1 MSTYDTPSRKH
12 SGYPQRTNGARYKHL
27 GSTHGRLDQFI
38 GGHYA
43 DYNLSS
49 LLFAHRLD
57 DSKHVKLEVW
67 SAPNRS
73 KPSFE
78 EAKRQNYRI
87 AHKGEEFG
95 PSWSNHWFRF
105 TLHIPSE
112 WEAYERVQLE
122 FDCSGEA
129 MVYTVEGD
137 PIHGLTGGFGGDR
150 RVEFIIP
157 PEMRDAGVGHLYIE
171 ASCNGMFGIND
182 MDPPDPN
189 RYYRLNSADLVVPNM
204 EAWRLM
210 WDFNAIH
217 QVYNTLPDD
226 SPLSKHSLYVA
237 NEIMNVFK
245 RGSLESVG
253 KCRRLAEEILGK
265 GWEKQVGKDS
275 EDADKQKGTLWG
287 VGHCHI
293 DTAWLWPFSVTQQ
306 KSARSWSTQC
316 DLIDRYPEHRFS
328 ATQAQQFK
336 WTEEL
341 YPTLFARIKS
351 KVSKGSFQPLG
362 ATWVEMDT
370 NMPSGEALVRQFLY
384 GQRYYES
391 RFGFRA
397 KTFVLPDTF
406 GYSSQ
411 LPQISRQA
419 GAPNF
424 FTQKLSWNSIN
435 NFPHTTF
442 NWVGLDGSQVL
453 THMTPVDNYNSQC
466 DIGDIRRGMA
476 GHKNLDVSSQSLLLF
491 GNGDGGGGPT
501 PPMLEKLRR
510 ARAIGKRSDAGG
522 QLPLVKMGGS
532 FDEFYDSVRRET
544 ENGTRLPY
552 WRGELYFEL
561 HRGTYTSHASIKK
574 GNRKSEILMRE
585 AEYAA
590 TIASLI
596 DPDYDYP
603 KKRLDAA
610 WEDLLLCQ
618 FHDVLPG
625 SGIAMIYEDAEK
637 KYASIQSSIH
647 AVINEAYSIIY
658 HSSFPISAEEPT
670 KIAGP
675 IFAVNNIPDYP
686 RQEVMSAPISAHTQI
701 ESKSAQLSKDGQTS
715 YLLVATKNDEN
726 SHGDLMMANPR
737 GLYANP
743 RVQVT
748 KKDDLFIM
756 ANSVLSMKIENGRIT
771 SIYDK
776 ALDKELVPHGQTGG
790 LVIMEDHPN
799 YWEDVDEFH
808 LEKQTHL
815 KFESVHIKEEGPLRA
830 IVGASLQ
837 IGQSRIEVNISMDAI
852 PASLRADA
860 RSMIRFD
867 AVIDW
872 REKHQ
877 FLKFELPL
885 DIYSDFATY
894 DTQFGTVARPTHR
907 NTSWDA
913 AKFEVCGHKFA
924 DLSEYGYGVAILND
938 CKYGYATQGNI
949 MRLSLL
955 RAPTQPDAD
964 CDMGTHSF
972 SFAIYPHKGTFV
984 ESDVAKVAYAFNT
997 PMRLRYSKDPIDI
1010 ALEPLAL
1017 QCPFKLQNA
1026 PNVMLETIKR
1036 GEDDEFSSHKTDG
1049 KKTIVLRLYEHLGG
1063 HARAVLKV
1071 TGLNI
1076 VKAEVVN
1083 ILEDHLETLKIHSRS
1098 EEHILTSTEEADE
1111 EESCGDKK
1119 KRPPKDDGS
1128 SAIKLSFRGYE
1139 IKTVRLTIEDSHH
1152 KDKDGKRERR
1162 ESECSWVKI

>member
-1 MSTYDTPSRKH
+1 MTSGHKV
-12 SGYPQRTNGARYKHL
+12 GYPQRTDRAEYKHL
-27 GSTHGRLDQFI
+27 DSTRGRLDQFI

-43 DYNLSS
+43 DYNLSA

-57 DSKHVKLEVW
+57 DSQHVKLEVW

-73 KPSFE
+73 KPPFA
-78 EAKRQNYRI
+78 EAVRQNFRP
-87 AHKGEEFG
+87 AKKGEEFG
-95 PSWSNHWFRF
+95 PSWSNHWFRI
-105 TLHIPSE
+105 TLHIPPEWSE
-112 WEAYERVQLE
+112 YERVQLE

-129 MVYTVEGD
+129 MVFTTEGD
-137 PIHGLTGGFGGDR
+137 PIHGLTGGFNGDR

-157 PEMRDAGVGHLYIE
+157 KEARDAGIAHYYIE

-182 MDPPDPN
+182 MDPPDQN

-204 EAWRLM
+204 DAWRLL

-217 QVYNTLPDD
+217 QTYNTLPDD
-226 SPLSKHSLYVA
+226 SSLSRHCQYVA

-245 RGSLESVG
+245 RGSLESV
-253 KCRRLAEEILGK
+253 AEGRKVAQTILGK
-265 GWEKQVGKDS
+265 EWESDIGKDS
-275 EDADKQKGTLWG
+275 KDAEKQSGTLWG

-316 DLIDRYPEHRFS
+316 DLMDRYPEHRFS

-336 WTEEL
+336 WVEHL
-341 YPTLFARIKS
+341 YPTLFERIKG
-351 KVSKGSFQPLG
+351 KIAEGTFQPLG

-384 GQRYYES
+384 GQRYYQS
-391 RFGFRA
+391 KFGFRS

-419 GAPNF
+419 GALNF

-435 NFPHTTF
+435 KFPHSTF

-466 DIGDIRRGMA
+466 DISDVRRGMT
-476 GHKNLDVSSQSLLLF
+476 GHKNLDVTAQSLLLF

-510 ARAIGKRSDAGG
+510 ARAIGKREDAGG

-532 FDEFYDSVRRET
+532 FEQFFDSVRDET
-544 ENGTRLPY
+544 KNATRLPY

-574 GNRKSEILMRE
+574 GNRKSEILMRQ

-596 DPDYDYP
+596 NPDYEYP
-603 KKRLDAA
+603 KERLDAA

-625 SGIAMIYEDAEK
+625 SGIAMIYEDAEV
-637 KYASIQSSIH
+637 KYAALRKSISL
-647 AVINEAYSIIY
+647 VLDEAYSVIY
-658 HSSFPISAEEPT
+658 QDSLPISGEEPART
-670 KIAGP
+670 SGP
-675 IFAVNNIPDYP
+675 IFAVNNLPDYP
-686 RQEVMSAPISAHTQI
+686 REEVVAVPMNAHCQLAARVAQISHDQ
-701 ESKSAQLSKDGQTS
+701 QTG
-715 YLLVATKNDEN
+715 YLLVNATNEAMPMIGAPK
-726 SHGDLMMANPR
+726 
-737 GLYANP
+737 GLYASP
-743 RVQVT
+743 RVQVAQQSN
-748 KKDDLFIM
+748 DLFIM
-756 ANSVLSMKIENGRIT
+756 TNDKLSMRVENGRIT

-776 ALDKELVPHGQTGG
+776 LADKELIARGQTGG
-790 LVIMEDHPN
+790 MVIMEDHPN
-799 YWEDVDEFH
+799 YWDAWDVDDFH

-815 KFESVHIKEEGPLRA
+815 KFGSIRVKETGPLRGILA
-830 IVGASLQ
+830 ATVE
-837 IGQSRIEVNISMDAI
+837 IGQSRAELEISMDAI
-852 PASLRADA
+852 GASVQADA
-860 RSMIRFD
+860 RSLIRFD
-867 AVIDW
+867 TTIDW
-872 REKHQ
+872 REKHR

-938 CKYGYATQGNI
+938 CKYGYATQGNV

-955 RAPTQPDAD
+955 RAPTQPDD
-964 CDMGTHSF
+964 HCDMGTHTF
-972 SFAIYPHKGTFV
+972 SFAIYPHLGTFV
-984 ESDVAKVAYAFNT
+984 ESDVAKVAYAFNS
-997 PMRLRYSKDPIDI
+997 PMQLRYSMQPANI

-1017 QCPFKLQNA
+1017 ASPFMVENA

-1036 GEDDEFSSHKTDG
+1036 GEDDDHAGAKQHTV
-1049 KKTIVLRLYEHLGG
+1049 ILRLYEHLGG
-1063 HARAVLKV
+1063 HARALLKV
-1071 TGLNI
+1071 TGLTI
-1076 VKAEVVN
+1076 VKAELVN
-1083 ILEDHLETLKIHSRS
+1083 ILEDHLEHLKVDSRDK
-1098 EEHILTSTEEADE
+1098 TVEAE
-1111 EESCGDKK
+1111 EESKHTICGHQRKPDQ
-1119 KRPPKDDGS
+1119 DS
-1128 SAIKLSFRGYE
+1128 SEIKLAFRGYE
-1139 IKTVRLTIEDSHH
+1139 IKTVRLTVEGPKKTS
-1152 KDKDGKRERR
+1152 RNRR
-1162 ESECSWVKI
+1162 TSDASWVKV

>member
-1 MSTYDTPSRKH
+1 MSGIDMAAAKKH
-12 SGYPQRTNGARYKHL
+12 DYPQRTNEARYKHL
-27 GSTHGRLDQFI
+27 GSTHGRLDQFL
-38 GGHYA
+38 GGHYR
-43 DYNLSS
+43 DYNLSA
-49 LLFAHRLD
+49 LLYAHKLD
-57 DSKHVKLEVW
+57 DPEHVKLEVW

-78 EAKRQNYRI
+78 EAKRQVYKP
-87 AHKGEEFG
+87 AKKGDSFG
-95 PSWSNHWFRF
+95 PSWSNHWFKV
-105 TLHIPSE
+105 TLHIPKE
-112 WEAYERVQLE
+112 WSDYERVQLE

-129 MVYTVEGD
+129 MVFTTEGD
-137 PIHGLTGGFGGDR
+137 PIHGLTGGFDGDR
-150 RVEFIIP
+150 RVEFIVP
-157 PEMRDAGVGHLYIE
+157 PAARKAGVAHYYIE
-171 ASCNGMFGIND
+171 ASCNGMFGINN
-182 MDPPDPN
+182 MDPPDQN
-189 RYYRLNSADLVVPNM
+189 RYYKLNSADLVVPNQ

-210 WDFNAIH
+210 WDFDAIH
-217 QVYNTLPDD
+217 QIYNTLPGD
-226 SPLSKHSLYVA
+226 SALAKKAQWVA
-237 NEIMNVFK
+237 NEIMNVFE
-245 RGSLESVG
+245 RGSLESVAKG
-253 KCRRLAEEILGK
+253 RKLAETILGK
-265 GWEKQVGKDS
+265 DWEKHVAEDSKDA
-275 EDADKQKGTLWG
+275 EKQKGTLWG

-306 KSARSWSTQC
+306 KSARSWSTQI

-336 WTEEL
+336 WLEEL
-341 YPTLFARIKS
+341 YPTLFQRLKE
-351 KVSKGSFQPLG
+351 KVSEGTFQPLG

-391 RFGFRA
+391 RFGFRSE
-397 KTFVLPDTF
+397 TFVLPDTF

-419 GAPNF
+419 GAHNF

-435 NFPHTTF
+435 TFPHSTF

-466 DIGDIRRGMA
+466 NIDDIRRGMT
-476 GHKNLDVSSQSLLLF
+476 GHKNLDVTSQSLLLF

-510 ARAIGKRSDAGG
+510 ARAVGKRSDAGG

-532 FDEFYDSVRRET
+532 FEQFFDSVREET
-544 ENGTRLPY
+544 VDGTRLPY

-590 TIASLI
+590 TIASLV
-596 DPDYDYP
+596 DADYEYP
-603 KKRLDAA
+603 KERFDAA

-625 SGIAMIYEDAEK
+625 SGIAMIYEDAET
-637 KYASIQSSIH
+637 KYAKIQKSITSIL
-647 AVINEAYSIIY
+647 NEAYAVVY
-658 HSSFPISAEEPT
+658 NDSFPISADAPAPSST
-670 KIAGP
+670 L
-675 IFAVNNIPDYP
+675 IFAVNNTPGLA
-686 RQEVMSAPISAHTQI
+686 RQEVITAPVKAHLQLETRSGQI
-701 ESKSAQLSKDGQTS
+701 SKDGQTA
-715 YLLVATKNDEN
+715 YVLVNATND
-726 SHGDLMMANPR
+726 SMPMIGSPK
-737 GLYANP
+737 GLCDTP
-743 RVQVT
+743 RVTVT
-748 KKDDLFIM
+748 KESEDIFVMSNDK
-756 ANSVLSMKIENGRIT
+756 LSMKIEGGRIT
-771 SIYDK
+771 SIVDK
-776 ALDKELVPHGQTGG
+776 ALDKELLPPKQTGG

-815 KFESVHIKEEGPLRA
+815 KFEGLHIQEAGPLRG
-830 IVGASLQ
+830 IVGATIQL
-837 IGQSRIEVNISMDAI
+837 GQSRIEVQVILDAV
-852 PASLRADA
+852 PASVKTDA
-860 RSMIRFD
+860 RSLIRFD

-972 SFAIYPHKGTFV
+972 SWAIYPHAGTFL
-984 ESDVAKVAYAFNT
+984 ESDVANVAYAFNA
-997 PMRLRYSKDPIDI
+997 PLQLRYSTQPARI
-1010 ALEPLAL
+1010 ALSPHGLSS
-1017 QCPFKLQNA
+1017 PFKLENA

-1036 GEDDEFSSHKTDG
+1036 GEDDDFVDGG
-1049 KKTIVLRLYEHLGG
+1049 KKTIILRLYEHLGG
-1063 HARAVLKV
+1063 HARATLKV
-1071 TGLNI
+1071 TGLTVI
-1076 VKAEVVN
+1076 KAEIVN
-1083 ILEDHLETLKIHSRS
+1083 ILEDHVESLKIHS
-1098 EEHILTSTEEADE
+1098 TS
-1111 EESCGDKK
+1111 DKK
-1119 KRPPKDDGS
+1119 DETDEAKES
-1128 SAIKLSFRGYE
+1128 SSVAVKFDFRGYE
-1139 IKTVRLTIEDSHH
+1139 IKTIRLTLE
-1152 KDKDGKRERR
+1152 GKKSKR
-1162 ESECSWVKI
+1162 SSVGSWVKV

>member
-1 MSTYDTPSRKH
+1 MSTIDPTSAKKVE
-12 SGYPQRTNGARYKHL
+12 YPQRTNEARYKKL

-49 LLFAHRLD
+49 LLFAHRSD
-57 DSKHVKLEVW
+57 DTKHVKLEVW
-67 SAPNRS
+67 SAPGRS

-78 EAKRQNYRI
+78 EAKRQNYKP
-87 AHKGEEFG
+87 AKKGEEFG
-95 PSWSNHWFRF
+95 PSWTNHWFRI
-105 TLHIPSE
+105 TLHIPTE
-112 WEAYERVQLE
+112 WESYERIQFE
-122 FDCSGEA
+122 FDCSGEG
-129 MVYTVEGD
+129 MVFTPEGD
-137 PIHGLTGGFGGDR
+137 PIHGLTGGFNGDR

-157 PEMRDAGVGHLYIE
+157 DSMRKSGVAHFYIE
-171 ASCNGMFGIND
+171 ASCNGMFGIDD
-182 MDPPDPN
+182 MDPPNPN
-189 RYYRLNSADLVVPNM
+189 RYYKLNSADLVVPNM
-204 EAWRLM
+204 ESWRLM

-226 SPLSKHSLYVA
+226 SPLSKHSLTVA

-245 RGSLESVG
+245 RGSLESVH
-253 KCRRLAEEILGK
+253 KARKVAETILGK
-265 GWEKQVGKDS
+265 DWENDIGKES
-275 EDADKQKGTLWG
+275 HKAENQKGTLWG

-336 WTEEL
+336 WTEKL
-341 YPTLFARIKS
+341 YPTLFQRIKTKIS
-351 KVSKGSFQPLG
+351 EGTFQPLG

-391 RFGFRA
+391 RFGFRS

-435 NFPHTTF
+435 NFPHSTF

-466 DIGDIRRGMA
+466 DIGEIRRGMT
-476 GHKNLDVSSQSLLLF
+476 GHKNLDVTEQSLLLF

-532 FDEFYDSVRRET
+532 FDEFYDSVRKET
-544 ENGTRLPY
+544 DNGTKLPY

-596 DPDYDYP
+596 DSEYEYP
-603 KKRLDAA
+603 KAQIDAA

-637 KYASIQSSIH
+637 KYAALQISIH
-647 AVINEAYSIIY
+647 TIINEAYATIY
-658 HSSFPISAEEPT
+658 RSSSPISAEEPAKT
-670 KIAGP
+670 AGP
-675 IFAVNNIPDYP
+675 IFAVNNIPNYP
-686 RQEVMSAPISAHTQI
+686 RQEVVAASLEAHCQI
-701 ESKSAQLSKDGQTS
+701 GCRSAQISRDGQTG
-715 YLLVATKNDEN
+715 YLLLGTKKDEEGLMVA
-726 SHGDLMMANPR
+726 SPR
-737 GLYANP
+737 RLYANP
-743 RVQVT
+743 RVTVA
-748 KKDDLFIM
+748 KEGEDLFVMSNNTI
-756 ANSVLSMKIENGRIT
+756 SMKMENGRIT
-771 SIYDK
+771 SLYDK
-776 ALDKELVPHGQTGG
+776 SLDKELIPHGQSGG

-815 KFESVHIKEEGPLRA
+815 RFESMHIKEEGPLRA
-830 IVGASLQ
+830 IVGATLQ
-837 IGQSRIEVNISMDAI
+837 IGQSRIEVDISMDAI
-852 PASLRADA
+852 AASLKEDA

-867 AVIDW
+867 AAIDW

-885 DIYSDFATY
+885 DIFSEFATY
-894 DTQFGTVARPTHR
+894 ETQFGIVARPTHR

-972 SFAIYPHKGTFV
+972 SFAIYPHVGTFV

-997 PMRLRYSKDPIDI
+997 PMRLRYSKEPIDI

-1017 QCPFKLQNA
+1017 SSPFKLENA

-1036 GEDDEFSSHKTDG
+1036 GEDDDFSEDG
-1049 KKTIVLRLYEHLGG
+1049 KKTIILRLYEHLGG
-1063 HARAVLKV
+1063 HAKATLKV
-1071 TGLNI
+1071 TGLSI
-1076 VKAEVVN
+1076 IKAEIVN
-1083 ILEDHLETLKIHSRS
+1083 ILEDHIETLKVHTPSKHTASDQEDKPKKEEVS
-1098 EEHILTSTEEADE
+1098 ELKT
-1111 EESCGDKK
+1111 
-1119 KRPPKDDGS
+1119 
-1128 SAIKLSFRGYE
+1128 SFRGFE
-1139 IKTVRLTIEDSHH
+1139 IKTVRLTIDTPHR
-1152 KDKDGKRERR
+1152 KKGKKERR
-1162 ESECSWVKI
+1162 DSESGWVKI

>member
-1 MSTYDTPSRKH
+1 MSTYDTTSHKK
-12 SGYPQRTNGARYKHL
+12 GEYPQRTDQARYKHL

-67 SAPNRS
+67 STPNRS

-95 PSWSNHWFRF
+95 PSWTNHWFRI
-105 TLHIPSE
+105 TLHIPPE
-112 WEAYERVQLE
+112 FKEYERIQFE
-122 FDCSGEA
+122 FDPSGEGLI
-129 MVYTVEGD
+129 YTVEGN
-137 PIHGLTGGFGGDR
+137 PIHGLTGGFKGDR

-157 PEMRDAGVGHLYIE
+157 QDMRDSGVAHFYIE
-171 ASCNGMFGIND
+171 ASCNGMFGIDD

-237 NEIMNVFK
+237 NEIMNTFK

-253 KCRRLAEEILGK
+253 RCRKLAEEILGK
-265 GWEKQVGKDS
+265 EWEKEVGKDS
-275 EDADKQKGTLWG
+275 KDAEKQKGTLWG

-351 KVSKGSFQPLG
+351 KVSEGSFQPLG

-384 GQRYYES
+384 GQRYYQS

-466 DIGDIRRGMA
+466 DIGDIRRGMT
-476 GHKNLDVSSQSLLLF
+476 GHKNLEVSAQSLLLF

-501 PPMLEKLRR
+501 PPMLERLRR

-532 FDEFYDSVRRET
+532 FDEFYDSVRKET
-544 ENGTRLPY
+544 DNATKLPY

-596 DPDYDYP
+596 DPDYEYP

-637 KYASIQSSIH
+637 KYASLQSSIH
-647 AVINEAYSIIY
+647 AVLNEAYSIIY
-658 HSSFPISAEEPT
+658 HSSFPISAEETT

-686 RQEVMSAPISAHTQI
+686 RQEVISIPIDSHPQI
-701 ESKSAQLSKDGQTS
+701 ESRSAQISKDGQTG
-715 YLLVATKNDEN
+715 YLLVATKNDEDAHEG
-726 SHGDLMMANPR
+726 SMLAHPR

-743 RVQVT
+743 

-756 ANSVLSMKIENGRIT
+756 ANSKLSMKIENGRIT
-771 SIYDK
+771 SIYDRD
-776 ALDKELVPHGQTGG
+776 LEQELLPHGQTGG

-815 KFESVHIKEEGPLRA
+815 KFESVHIKEEGPLRV

-837 IGQSRIEVNISMDAI
+837 IGQSRVEVNISMDAI
-852 PASLRADA
+852 AASLKADA
-860 RSMIRFD
+860 RSMLRFD

-907 NTSWDA
+907 NTTWDA
-913 AKFEVCGHKFA
+913 AKFEVCSHKFA

-938 CKYGYATQGNI
+938 CKYGYATHGNI
-949 MRLSLL
+949 IRLSLL

-984 ESDVAKVAYAFNT
+984 ESDVAQVAYAFNT
-997 PMRLRYSKDPIDI
+997 PMRLRYSKEPIDI

-1017 QCPFKLQNA
+1017 QCPFKLENA

-1036 GEDDEFSSHKTDG
+1036 GEDDGFSSDHGGGHKT
-1049 KKTIVLRLYEHLGG
+1049 IILRLYEHLGG
-1063 HARAVLKV
+1063 HARAALKI
-1071 TGLNI
+1071 TGLNV
-1076 VKAEVVN
+1076 VKAELVN
-1083 ILEDHLETLKIHSRS
+1083 ILEDHLETLKLHPSAPAKKEQPKRGCS
-1098 EEHILTSTEEADE
+1098 PCAAEDQHKEGEEDHDE
-1111 EESCGDKK
+1111 DKK
-1119 KRPPKDDGS
+1119 KPKDDNS
-1128 SAIKLSFRGYE
+1128 SELRISFRGYE
-1139 IKTVRLTIEDSHH
+1139 IKTVRLTVESSH
-1152 KDKDGKRERR
+1152 KGKRGRR
-1162 ESECSWVKI
+1162 GSECSWVKV

>member
-1 MSTYDTPSRKH
+1 MSSYETVNHKKVD
-12 SGYPQRTNGARYKHL
+12 YPQRTDQARYKKL

-57 DSKHVKLEVW
+57 DPNHVKIEVW

-78 EAKRQNYRI
+78 EAKRQNYRL

-95 PSWSNHWFRF
+95 PSWSNHWFRI
-105 TLHIPSE
+105 TLHIPPEYSE
-112 WEAYERVQLE
+112 YERIQFE
-122 FDCSGEA
+122 FDNSGEA
-129 MVYTVEGD
+129 LIYTVEGD
-137 PIHGLTGGFGGDR
+137 PIHGLTGGFNGDR

-157 PEMRDAGVGHLYIE
+157 QSDRDAGVSHFYIE
-171 ASCNGMFGIND
+171 GSCNGMFGIDD
-182 MDPPDPN
+182 MDPPNPN

-204 EAWRLM
+204 EAWRLL

-226 SPLSKHSLYVA
+226 SPLSKHSMYVA
-237 NEIMNVFK
+237 NEIMNTFK
-245 RGSLESVG
+245 RGSLESVT
-253 KCRRLAEEILGK
+253 KARKLAQEILGK
-265 GWEKQVGKDS
+265 EWEKEIAKDS
-275 EDADKQKGTLWG
+275 KNAVEQKGTLWG

-351 KVSKGSFQPLG
+351 KVAEGSFQPLG

-384 GQRYYES
+384 GQRYYQS
-391 RFGFRA
+391 RFGIKA

-466 DIGDIRRGMA
+466 DIGEIRRGMT
-476 GHKNLDVSSQSLLLF
+476 GHKNLDVTEQSLLLF

-532 FDEFYDSVRRET
+532 FDEFYDSVRKET
-544 ENGTRLPY
+544 DNATKLPY

-596 DPDYDYP
+596 DPDYEYP
-603 KKRLDAA
+603 KKRIDSA

-637 KYASIQSSIH
+637 RYASIQSSIH
-647 AVINEAYSIIY
+647 AVLNEAYSVIY
-658 HSSFPISAEEPT
+658 HSSVPISAEEPAKT
-670 KIAGP
+670 SGP
-675 IFAVNNIPDYP
+675 IFAVNTIPDYA
-686 RQEVMSAPISAHTQI
+686 RQEVIEIPLEAHVQI
-701 ESKSAQLSKDGQTS
+701 QSRAAQISKDGTIG
-715 YLLVATKNDEN
+715 YLLLSTKNSTPSPNQNCGRLTPNE
-726 SHGDLMMANPR
+726 HQGFMLCNPR

-743 RVQVT
+743 KVEV
-748 KKDDLFIM
+748 KEEYKGLFIM
-756 ANSVLSMKIENGRIT
+756 ANDKISMRIENGRIT

-776 ALDKELVPHGQTGG
+776 ALDKELIPAGQTGG

-815 KFESVHIKEEGPLRA
+815 DFESVHIKEYGPLRA
-830 IVGASLQ
+830 IIGASLQ

-852 PASLRADA
+852 AASLKDDA

-867 AVIDW
+867 ATIDW

-907 NTSWDA
+907 NTTWDA

-964 CDMGTHSF
+964 CDMGTHRF

-984 ESDVAKVAYAFNT
+984 ESDVAKVAYAFNA
-997 PMRLRYSKDPIDI
+997 PMNLRYSKEPIDI

-1017 QCPFKLQNA
+1017 SCPFRLENA

-1036 GEDDEFSSHKTDG
+1036 GEDDDFSG
-1049 KKTIVLRLYEHLGG
+1049 EAKTIILRLYEHLGG
-1063 HARAVLKV
+1063 HARAALKV
-1071 TGLNI
+1071 HGLDVI
-1076 VKAEVVN
+1076 KAEVTN
-1083 ILEDHLETLKIHSRS
+1083 ILEEHVEHLKIHKSS
-1098 EEHILTSTEEADE
+1098 DFIQDSDDVEEDE
-1111 EESCGDKK
+1111 KKPKKDESV
-1119 KRPPKDDGS
+1119 S
-1128 SAIKLSFRGYE
+1128 VKLSFRGYE
-1139 IKTVRLTIEDSHH
+1139 IKTVKLTLGNDH
-1152 KDKDGKRERR
+1152 KKKGDKKRR
-1162 ESECSWVKI
+1162 ESECSWVKV

>member
-1 MSTYDTPSRKH
+1 MSAPDQTSAMGPR
-12 SGYPQRTNGARYKHL
+12 YPQRTDGARYKHL

-38 GGHYA
+38 GGHYR

-49 LLFAHRLD
+49 LLFAHKLD
-57 DSKHVKLEVW
+57 DEKHVKLEVW

-73 KPSFE
+73 KPTFE
-78 EAKRQNYRI
+78 EAKRQNYRP
-87 AHKGEEFG
+87 AKKGDEFG
-95 PSWSNHWFRF
+95 PSWSNHWFRV
-105 TLHIPSE
+105 TLHIPPE
-112 WEAYERVQLE
+112 WSSYERIQLE

-129 MVYTVEGD
+129 IVFTTEGD
-137 PIHGLTGGFGGDR
+137 PIHGLTGGFAGDR

-157 PEMRDAGVGHLYIE
+157 QDARDAGVAHYYIE
-171 ASCNGMFGIND
+171 ASCNGMFGIDD
-182 MDPPDPN
+182 MNPPNQN

-210 WDFNAIH
+210 WDFDAIH

-226 SPLSKHSLYVA
+226 SPLSQQAKYVA
-237 NEIMNVFK
+237 NEIMNAFQ
-245 RGSLESVG
+245 RGSLESV
-253 KCRRLAEEILGK
+253 AEGRKIAQTILGK
-265 GWEKQVGKDS
+265 DWESEISKESGKAQDQS
-275 EDADKQKGTLWG
+275 GTLWG

-316 DLIDRYPEHRFS
+316 DLMDRYPEHRFS

-336 WTEEL
+336 WTEKL
-341 YPTLFARIKS
+341 YPTLFDRIKAKIS
-351 KVSKGSFQPLG
+351 EGTFQPLG

-391 RFGFRA
+391 RFGFRSQ
-397 KTFVLPDTF
+397 TFVLPDTF

-435 NFPHTTF
+435 KFPHSTF

-466 DIGDIRRGMA
+466 NIDDVRRGMT
-476 GHKNLDVSSQSLLLF
+476 GHKNSEVTAQSLLLF

-532 FDEFYDSVRRET
+532 FEQFFDSVRKET
-544 ENGTRLPY
+544 DNGVKLPY

-585 AEYAA
+585 AEYAS

-596 DPDYDYP
+596 DPDYEYP
-603 KKRLDAA
+603 KERFDAA

-625 SGIAMIYEDAEK
+625 SGIAMIYEDAET
-637 KYASIQSSIH
+637 KYAALQKSITAIM
-647 AVINEAYSIIY
+647 NEAYAVIY
-658 HSSFPISAEEPT
+658 QESVPISAEEPAKT
-670 KIAGP
+670 SGP
-675 IFAVNNIPDYP
+675 VFAVNNIPDYP
-686 RQEVMSAPISAHTQI
+686 RQEVMAAPLSAHCQLGTR
-701 ESKSAQLSKDGQTS
+701 SAQISKDGQTGFM
-715 YLLVATKNDEN
+715 LVTATNQAMPMIA
-726 SHGDLMMANPR
+726 SPR
-737 GLYANP
+737 GLYASP
-743 RVQVT
+743 QVKVAQEEEGVFSMT
-748 KKDDLFIM
+748 NDK
-756 ANSVLSMKIENGRIT
+756 LSMRIENGRIT

-776 ALDKELVPHGQTGG
+776 LADKELLPHGQTGG

-799 YWEDVDEFH
+799 AWEDVDEFH

-815 KFESVHIKEEGPLRA
+815 KFGSIFIKEEGPLRA
-830 IVGASLQ
+830 TLGTTLQ
-837 IGQSRIEVNISMDAI
+837 VGQSRIEVNITMDAVG
-852 PASLRADA
+852 ASVKEDA
-860 RSMIRFD
+860 RSLVRFD
-867 AVIDW
+867 AVVDW
-872 REKHQ
+872 REKHR

-964 CDMGTHSF
+964 CDMGTHTF
-972 SFAIYPHKGTFV
+972 AFAIYPHVGTFV
-984 ESDVAKVAYAFNT
+984 ESDVAKVAYAFNS
-997 PMRLRYSKDPIDI
+997 PMHLRYSQQPIDI

-1017 QCPFKLQNA
+1017 SCPFKVDGA
-1026 PNVMLETIKR
+1026 PNIMLETIKR
-1036 GEDDEFSSHKTDG
+1036 GEDDDFFADHKE
-1049 KKTIVLRLYEHLGG
+1049 KTIILRLYEHLGG
-1063 HARAVLKV
+1063 HARPTLKV
-1071 TGLNI
+1071 NGLSV
-1076 VKAEVVN
+1076 VKAELVN
-1083 ILEDHLETLKIHSRS
+1083 LLEDHVETLKIHKDSQKK
-1098 EEHILTSTEEADE
+1098 EDDDE
-1111 EESCGDKK
+1111 QK
-1119 KRPPKDDGS
+1119 PPKHGGNGKETS
-1128 SAIKLSFRGYE
+1128 SIKLSFRGYE
-1139 IKTVRLTIEDSHH
+1139 IKTVRLTV
-1152 KDKDGKRERR
+1152 KYDGKGKGGKKDRR
-1162 ESECSWVKI
+1162 SSDGSWVKV

>member
-1 MSTYDTPSRKH
+1 MSGIDMASAKKNN
-12 SGYPQRTNGARYKHL
+12 YPQRTSDARYKHL
-27 GSTHGRLDQFI
+27 GSTHGRLDQFL
-38 GGHYA
+38 GGHYR

-57 DSKHVKLEVW
+57 DSDHVKLEVW

-73 KPSFE
+73 KPTFE
-78 EAKRQNYRI
+78 EAKRQVYKP
-87 AHKGEEFG
+87 AKKGDSFG
-95 PSWSNHWFRF
+95 PSWTNHWFKV
-105 TLHIPSE
+105 TLHIPKEWSE
-112 WEAYERVQLE
+112 YERIQLE

-129 MVYTVEGD
+129 MIFTTEGD
-137 PIHGLTGGFGGDR
+137 PIHGLTGGFGVER

-157 PEMRDAGVGHLYIE
+157 ESVRKAGVAHYYIE
-171 ASCNGMFGIND
+171 ASCNGMFGIDN
-182 MDPPDPN
+182 MDPPDAN
-189 RYYRLNSADLVVPNM
+189 RYYALNSADLVVPNQ

-210 WDFNAIH
+210 WDFDAIH

-226 SPLSKHSLYVA
+226 SPLSKKAQWVA
-237 NEIMNVFK
+237 NEIMNVFQ
-245 RGSLESVG
+245 RGSLESVAKG
-253 KCRRLAEEILGK
+253 RKLAETILGK
-265 GWEKQVGKDS
+265 DWEKHVAEDS
-275 EDADKQKGTLWG
+275 RDAEKQRGSLWG

-336 WTEEL
+336 WLEEL
-341 YPTLFARIKS
+341 YPTLFQRIKEKIS
-351 KVSKGSFQPLG
+351 EGTFQPLG

-391 RFGFRA
+391 RFGFRSQ
-397 KTFVLPDTF
+397 TFVLPDTF

-419 GAPNF
+419 GAHNF

-435 NFPHTTF
+435 NFPHSTF
-442 NWVGLDGSQVL
+442 NWVGLDGSQIL

-466 DIGDIRRGMA
+466 DIGDIRRGMT
-476 GHKNLDVSSQSLLLF
+476 GHKNLDVTAQSLLLF

-510 ARAIGKRSDAGG
+510 ARAVAKRSDAGG
-522 QLPLVKMGGS
+522 QLPLLKMGGS
-532 FDEFYDSVRRET
+532 FEQFFDSVREET
-544 ENGTRLPY
+544 VDGTRLPY

-590 TIASLI
+590 TIASLV
-596 DPDYDYP
+596 DAEYDYP
-603 KKRLDAA
+603 KERIDAA

-625 SGIAMIYEDAEK
+625 SGIAMIYEDAET
-637 KYASIQSSIH
+637 KYAKIQQSISNIL
-647 AVINEAYSIIY
+647 NEAYAIVY
-658 HSSFPISAEEPT
+658 KDSFPLTEDMAASASSLL
-670 KIAGP
+670 
-675 IFAVNNIPDYP
+675 FAVNNTPGYTRREVVAAP
-686 RQEVMSAPISAHTQI
+686 VKLHRQLETRSGQI
-701 ESKSAQLSKDGQTS
+701 SKDGETG
-715 YLLVATKNDEN
+715 YVLVSATNQSMPMIASPK
-726 SHGDLMMANPR
+726 
-737 GLYANP
+737 GLCDVP
-743 RVQVT
+743 RVAVL
-748 KKDDLFIM
+748 KESDEVFIM
-756 ANSVLSMKIENGRIT
+756 TNDNLSMKLESGRIA
-771 SIYDK
+771 SIFDK
-776 ALDKELVPHGQTGG
+776 ALEKELLPPGQTGG

-815 KFESVHIKEEGPLRA
+815 QFGGMHIKEEGPLRG
-830 IVGASLQ
+830 IVGASLLL
-837 IGQSRIEVNISMDAI
+837 GQSRIEVEIILDAVA
-852 PASLRADA
+852 ASVKSDA
-860 RSMIRFD
+860 RSMIRFN

-872 REKHQ
+872 RQKHQ

-938 CKYGYATQGNI
+938 CKYGYATQGNV

-972 SFAIYPHKGTFV
+972 SWAIYPHAGTFL
-984 ESDVAKVAYAFNT
+984 ESDVANVAYAFNA
-997 PMRLRYSKDPIDI
+997 PMQLRFSKQPASI
-1010 ALEPLAL
+1010 ALNAHGLSS
-1017 QCPFKLQNA
+1017 PFKLENA

-1036 GEDDEFSSHKTDG
+1036 GEDDDFADG
-1049 KKTIVLRLYEHLGG
+1049 RKKTIILRLYEHLGG
-1063 HARAVLKV
+1063 HARATLKIA
-1071 TGLNI
+1071 GLS
-1076 VKAEVVN
+1076 VARAEIVN
-1083 ILEDHLETLKIHSRS
+1083 ILEDHIENLKLHS
-1098 EEHILTSTEEADE
+1098 STEKQIVGDE
-1111 EESCGDKK
+1111 ESDNKETGVEVKFD
-1119 KRPPKDDGS
+1119 
-1128 SAIKLSFRGYE
+1128 FRGYE
-1139 IKTVRLTIEDSHH
+1139 IKTIRLTLE
-1152 KDKDGKRERR
+1152 GKSKR
-1162 ESECSWVKI
+1162 SSFGSWVKV